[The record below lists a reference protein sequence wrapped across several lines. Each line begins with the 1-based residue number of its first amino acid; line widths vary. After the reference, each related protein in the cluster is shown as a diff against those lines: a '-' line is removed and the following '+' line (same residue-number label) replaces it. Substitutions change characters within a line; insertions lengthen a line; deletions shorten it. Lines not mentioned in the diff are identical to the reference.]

1 VVLKKKVSKGK
12 TASVADASRRS
23 EPAAA
28 AAVPSATKK
37 AAPRRATAA
46 KQGAGAA
53 TAAPATARARKAP
66 PADADVLHAAVES
79 TITPLRDAV
88 RAVTALVERLTA
100 PARADTAVDAAVDA
114 LRRVLS
120 DLIEQ
125 RTESVVRT
133 LVDIRR
139 DAAGLVGGG
148 GAGIVERLDQ
158 VLDGLGAVRFEAEAM
173 DVVDPLIH
181 VVVEERQRADAPDGV
196 ILETARPGYRT
207 ARGVVV
213 CKAAVVVNQRS

>member
-46 KQGAGAA
+46 KQGA
-53 TAAPATARARKAP
+53 TARARKAP

-79 TITPLRDAV
+79 TIAPLRDAV